1 MFYLVKK
8 FAECPSNWRMIC
20 TPMCPNVSVLKCIQ
34 LMISTF
40 IFWSPKTKYSRYFQ
54 VFTFCSL
61 LVLNS
66 SFHCLKNSVAIL
78 ETLLKNCHLN
88 LLIFVKMD
96 VIDMSFLSMFYFIFL
111 KIITLFILIL
121 NVICLK
127 LNIYDLKKWY

>member
-1 MFYLVKK
+1 MFYLFKK

-20 TPMCPNVSVLKCIQ
+20 TPMCPNVSVLKCTQ

-40 IFWSPKTKYSRYFQ
+40 IFLSPKTKYSRYFK

-66 SFHCLKNSVAIL
+66 SFHYLKNSVAIL
-78 ETLLKNCHLN
+78 ETLLKNCHPN

-96 VIDMSFLSMFYFIFL
+96 VIDMSFYHCFNFFSYNNYFINLYF
-111 KIITLFILIL
+111 KCNLFKTKYL
-121 NVICLK
+121 
-127 LNIYDLKKWY
+127 